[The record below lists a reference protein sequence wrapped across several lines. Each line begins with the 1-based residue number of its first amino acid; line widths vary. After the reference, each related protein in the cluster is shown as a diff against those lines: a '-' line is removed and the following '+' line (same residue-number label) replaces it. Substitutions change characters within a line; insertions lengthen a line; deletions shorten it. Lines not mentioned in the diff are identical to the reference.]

1 VLSQKAPQLGTG
13 FAWVRRPIFA
23 EVAMKTP
30 LRSPGSGSAAS
41 PVHPDDP
48 NAPSTHQEEWRSFL
62 FLTVVTAPVLAVVT
76 VAGWGFVVWMYQL
89 LSGRLPGYTS

>member
-1 VLSQKAPQLGTG
+1 
-13 FAWVRRPIFA
+13 
-23 EVAMKTP
+23 MKTP
-30 LRSPGSGSAAS
+30 LRSPGSGAAAS

-48 NAPSTHQEEWRSFL
+48 NAPSTHQEEWRSFV